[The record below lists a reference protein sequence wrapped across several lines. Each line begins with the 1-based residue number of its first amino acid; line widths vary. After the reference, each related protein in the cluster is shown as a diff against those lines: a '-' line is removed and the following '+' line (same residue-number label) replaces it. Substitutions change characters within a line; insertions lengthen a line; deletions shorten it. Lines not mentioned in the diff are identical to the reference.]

1 MKVIWILN
9 TSEYRLHLHDSIQA
23 QWELEQKSLSLFFS
37 SRPQQFQRELVKKE
51 KQFFTSEVEK
61 EKLKEIRE

>member
-51 KQFFTSEVEK
+51 KQFFT
-61 EKLKEIRE
+61 LR